1 MIFWEDTTKERQ
13 RIENAIKKYG
23 YAPEHNFEW
32 YQCQLENGDKNVF
45 LEFEN
50 GAGLLT
56 TETPAKKECVV
67 FSSPVAPPEKRVE
80 ILIEYL
86 KEVFESG
93 RITEAELE
101 LEDDLYRKFLK
112 ELPKNIKARHPKY
125 TLTWPIYNLALFDE
139 NLSGRKW
146 NSLRKTRN
154 KFYKEHKV
162 EILDA
167 KNYQNKQD
175 LHVVIDGWKKNR
187 LATDKAYSQE
197 YHNLID
203 SNFLPCQEAR
213 LFSVDGKICG
223 INAGW
228 IVPNSNRY
236 YGAVGI
242 HNYAFSGLGDA
253 LYLEDLIYLKK
264 QGYTEADMGGG
275 EDELTA
281 FKAKSHP
288 QSYYKTHIFI
298 VIKNN

>member
-23 YAPEHNFEW
+23 CAPEHNFEW
-32 YQCQLENGDKNVF
+32 YQCQPEKGDKNVF
-45 LEFEN
+45 VEFEN
-50 GAGLLT
+50 SVGLLT
-56 TETPAKKECVV
+56 TETPTKKECVV
-67 FSSPVAPPEKRVE
+67 FSSPIAPPKKRSK

-86 KEVFESG
+86 DYIFSNG
-93 RITEAELE
+93 RIIKAELE
-101 LEDDLYRKFLK
+101 LENDFYKKFLK
-112 ELPKNIKARHPKY
+112 ELPQSIKTRRPKY
-125 TLTWPIYNLALFDE
+125 TLTWPIYNLAVFDE

-167 KNYQNKQD
+167 KNYQHKQD
-175 LHVVIDGWKKNR
+175 LHDVINGWKKNR

-203 SNFLPCQEAR
+203 VNFSPCQEAR
-213 LFSVDGKICG
+213 LFSVDNKICG

-228 IVPNSNRY
+228 TAPNSNRY
-236 YGAVGI
+236 YGAIGI
-242 HNYAFSGLGDA
+242 HNYTFSGLGDV

-264 QGYTEADMGGG
+264 QGYAEADMGGG

-281 FKAKSHP
+281 FKAKFHP
-288 QSYYKTHIFI
+288 QFYYKTHIFTA
-298 VIKNN
+298 IKS